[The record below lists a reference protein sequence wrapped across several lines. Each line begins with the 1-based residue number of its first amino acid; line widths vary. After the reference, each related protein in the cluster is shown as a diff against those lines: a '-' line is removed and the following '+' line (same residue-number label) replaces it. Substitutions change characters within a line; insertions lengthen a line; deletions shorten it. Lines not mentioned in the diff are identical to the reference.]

1 MFANKLHAEAYQ
13 FQLKKSFDEAIEL
26 YNQAVT
32 ESPEHPDCYADR
44 AFCFLQQGK
53 IDESISD
60 FSQAIRL
67 QPQYGFRYSCRGF
80 VYQIDNQIE
89 LAATD
94 YKKALSLDPKDTIAS
109 NNAPQLLQKSTVP
122 LVNPAVIRAKI
133 LSTYLEFQKRFPT
146 LEEQQKFMQFIQN
159 KTQRK

>member
-1 MFANKLHAEAYQ
+1 MFANKSHAEAYQ
-13 FQLKKSFDEAIEL
+13 FQLKKSFDEAIEM
-26 YNQAVT
+26 YNQAIT
-32 ESPEHPDCYADR
+32 ESPDHADCYTDR

-53 IDESISD
+53 VDESITD
-60 FSQAIRL
+60 FSKAIKL

-80 VYQIDNQIE
+80 AYQISNQTE
-89 LAATD
+89 LASVD
-94 YKKALSLDPKDTIAS
+94 YKKALAIDPRDTIAS
-109 NNAPQLLQKSTVP
+109 NNAPQLLQKSTLP

-133 LSTYLEFQKRFPT
+133 LSTFLEFQKRFPS

>member
-1 MFANKLHAEAYQ
+1 MFANKSHAEAYQ
-13 FQLKKSFDEAIEL
+13 FQLKKSFDEAIEM
-26 YNQAVT
+26 YNQAIT
-32 ESPEHPDCYADR
+32 ESPDHADCYADR

-53 IDESISD
+53 VDESITD
-60 FSQAIRL
+60 FSKAIQL

-80 VYQIDNQIE
+80 AYQISNQTE
-89 LAATD
+89 LASAD
-94 YKKALSLDPKDTIAS
+94 YKKALAIDPRDTIAS
-109 NNAPQLLQKSTVP
+109 NNSPQLLQKSTVP

-133 LSTYLEFQKRFPT
+133 LSTFLEFQKRFPS